1 MDDNIINPSTDT
13 LSKLLGGT
21 NHKNI
26 SLELNEIADNVSVTF
41 RPLPKGYK
49 NQVVAAFRQALRSR
63 LSDYG
68 VHDIDWKDATTTIRH
83 MLRKLFLGRAVKNG
97 ISAVVDV
104 ERQPGRLRQFLINL
118 VEALYARFVGHRE
131 ILSRDHIFWGSL
143 ADNYA
148 LKSVSNTWNTQVVT
162 ITDLNSEF
170 ADPQTSYV
178 RKIQLGLKS
187 LINNMCE
194 LVIGID
200 ATRIGIINMNLSDSV
215 FPISELDNFIE
226 QTLIPKLSAPIRPI
240 RIRKLD
246 SRAFSAIENPFASQ
260 LVELS
265 RDLANI
271 NLFPPKSTFTQLVT
285 RPSHKAIVND
295 LFDGRTGVS
304 YGFICIAEESQ
315 YVGEISIHEGEWSTL
330 EPVDGFDPDELRVNP
345 LGRMYIK
352 LRESHYH
359 QIPDI
364 WVVSSRSGADKQ
376 NLGTRDIVRVGL
388 INGVIHFQT
397 VEGVDLSRERIRPSF
412 DTYVMLA
419 QALGAALFAP
429 AMLKGGMP
437 VVHFHGSIDPDFFQA
452 GEVYIGANNL
462 SVPCGTLPAA
472 LLNYQGFQTFQGR
485 DLSLLCLVEPD
496 HGVNVIGKD
505 IRDLTRR
512 LHQGYEQGQ
521 IQLGGKFISALKET
535 EKRYA

>member
-1 MDDNIINPSTDT
+1 MEDSIISLNTDT
-13 LSKLLGGT
+13 LSKLLGGS

-26 SLELNEIADNVSVTF
+26 SLELNVIANKVSVTF
-41 RPLPKGYK
+41 RPLPKRYR
-49 NQVVAAFRQALRSR
+49 NQKVVEFRQALRNK

-68 VHDIDWKDATTTIRH
+68 VQDIDWKDATTSKKNL
-83 MLRKLFLGRAVKNG
+83 LRKLFLGRVVKDG

-104 ERQPGRLRQFLINL
+104 ERQPGKLRQFLINL
-118 VEALYARFVGHRE
+118 VEALYSKFVKNRE

-178 RKIQLGLKS
+178 RKIQLGLKL
-187 LINNMCE
+187 LINNMSE

-200 ATRIGIINMNLSDSV
+200 ASRIGIINMNLSDSV
-215 FPISELDNFIE
+215 FPISKLDNFIE
-226 QTLIPKLSAPIRPI
+226 KTLIPKLSAPIRPI
-240 RIRKLD
+240 RIRRLD
-246 SRAFSAIENPFASQ
+246 SRSFSAHENPFVSQ

-271 NLFPPKSTFTQLVT
+271 NLFPPKNTFTQLVM

-315 YVGEISIHEGEWSTL
+315 YVGEIRIQEGEWSNL
-330 EPVDGFDPDELRVNP
+330 EPVDGFDPGELRINA

-352 LRESHYH
+352 LGEHHFH
-359 QIPDI
+359 QVPDI
-364 WVVSSRSGADKQ
+364 WVVSSSSGADKQ
-376 NLGTRDIVRVGL
+376 HLGTRDIVRVGL

-397 VEGVDLSRERIRPSF
+397 VEGIDLSKERIRPSF

-419 QALGAALFAP
+419 QALGAALFVP
-429 AMLKGGMP
+429 EMLKGGMP
-437 VVHFHGSIDPDFFQA
+437 VVHFHGSIDPDFFQG

-462 SVPCGTLPAA
+462 SMPCGTLPAA

-496 HGVNVIGKD
+496 HGVNVIGKE
-505 IRDLTRR
+505 IKPLLKR

-521 IQLGGKFISALKET
+521 IQLGGKFIPAMKEA
-535 EKRYA
+535 EKRYG

>member
-1 MDDNIINPSTDT
+1 MDDNITSPNTGT
-13 LSKLLGGT
+13 LSKLLGGA
-21 NHKNI
+21 NQKNI
-26 SLELNEIADNVSVTF
+26 SLELNVIANNVSITF

-49 NQVVAAFRQALRSR
+49 NPRVVEFRQALRDR

-68 VHDIDWKDATTTIRH
+68 VRDIEWKEATTSIKNL
-83 MLRKLFLGRAVKNG
+83 LRKLFLGRMVKGG
-97 ISAVVDV
+97 ISAVVDI
-104 ERQPGRLRQFLINL
+104 ERRPGKVRQFLISL
-118 VEALYARFVGHRE
+118 VEALYSKFVKHRQ

-162 ITDLNSEF
+162 IAALNSEF
-170 ADPQTSYV
+170 ADPQTSYI

-187 LINNMCE
+187 LINNMSE
-194 LVIGID
+194 MVIGVD
-200 ATRIGIINMNLSDSV
+200 AAQIGIINMNLSDSI
-215 FPISELDNFIE
+215 FPISKLDSFIE
-226 QTLIPKLSAPIRPI
+226 KTLLPKLSAPIRPI
-240 RIRKLD
+240 RIRRLD
-246 SRAFSAIENPFASQ
+246 SKSFSAHENPFVSQ

-271 NLFPPKSTFTQLVT
+271 NLFPPKNTFTQLIE
-285 RPSHKAIVND
+285 RPSHRTIVND

-315 YVGEISIHEGEWSTL
+315 YVGEIRIEEGEWSSL
-330 EPVDGFDPDELRVNP
+330 EPVDGFDPGELRINA

-352 LRESHYH
+352 LGQGHFH
-359 QIPDI
+359 QIPDV

-376 NLGTRDIVRVGL
+376 HLATRDIVRVGL

-419 QALGAALFAP
+419 QALGAALYAP
-429 AMLKGGMP
+429 KMLAGGMP
-437 VVHFHGSIDPDFFQA
+437 VVHFHGSIDPDFFQE

-462 SVPCGTLPAA
+462 SMPCGTLPAA

-485 DLSLLCLVEPD
+485 NLSLLCLIEPD

-505 IRDLTRR
+505 IKDLNHR

-521 IQLGGKFISALKET
+521 VQLGGKFISALKET
-535 EKRYA
+535 EKRYG